1 MAATVGLL
9 HGLGFAAALGEAGLG
24 RADVPI
30 ALLGFNL
37 GIEIAQVGF
46 VASVLGVRALVGSM
60 VVRLPGWSR
69 RVPVYAMGSLAA
81 FWWIERTM
89 ALFR

>member
-1 MAATVGLL
+1 MAALFGLL
-9 HGLGFAAALGEAGLG
+9 HGLGFAAALTDAGLR

-30 ALLGFNL
+30 ALFAFNV
-37 GIEIAQVGF
+37 GIEAGQVLF
-46 VASVLGVRALVGSM
+46 VALVLAVRAFLWPIASG
-60 VVRLPGWSR
+60 LPHWSR

-81 FWWIERTM
+81 FWWIERTV